1 MKRATTLWVWIG
13 GSVVLL
19 LAIAAV
25 AATPL
30 ATHDPAAISLT
41 EALQPPS
48 MSHWMGTDS
57 LGRDLYSRLLF
68 GARISLIIGL
78 GAIGL
83 AVAVGTLLGLIAG
96 WCGGW
101 IDGLIMRFVDI
112 MLCFP
117 TLFLLLALVAMMG
130 PSLTNIILIIG
141 LTGWMGVTRL
151 VRAEVLSL
159 KEREFIQAARVMGI
173 GPWRIMWRHLL
184 PNAMSPVMVSATLG
198 VGGAILVESG
208 LSFLGLGVQPPTAS
222 WGNLL
227 LDAKATLGVAWW
239 QTVFPG
245 LTILVTV
252 LAFNLL
258 GEGLRDR
265 WGRS

>member
-1 MKRATTLWVWIG
+1 
-13 GSVVLL
+13 
-19 LAIAAV
+19 
-25 AATPL
+25 
-30 ATHDPAAISLT
+30 
-41 EALQPPS
+41 
-48 MSHWMGTDS
+48 
-57 LGRDLYSRLLF
+57 
-68 GARISLIIGL
+68 
-78 GAIGL
+78 
-83 AVAVGTLLGLIAG
+83 
-96 WCGGW
+96 
-101 IDGLIMRFVDI
+101 MRFVDI

-130 PSLTNIILIIG
+130 PSTTNIILIIG

-151 VRAEVLSL
+151 VRAEVLSI
-159 KEREFIQAARVMGI
+159 KEREFIQAVRVMGA
-173 GPWRIMWRHLL
+173 GSWRIMWRHLL
-184 PNAMSPVMVSATLG
+184 PNTMSPVIVSATLG
-198 VGGAILVESG
+198 IGGAILVESG
-208 LSFLGLGVQPPTAS
+208 LSFLGLGVQPPTPS

-245 LTILVTV
+245 LTILLTV